1 MSGFAEYDKYDAIG
15 LADLVRKK
23 QVQPSELVEETISRI
38 ERVNPKVNAVI
49 CKMYDY
55 ARKTATGSMPDGPF
69 KGVPFLLKDIG
80 NSFAGVPLCNGS
92 RFFKDNIPDH
102 DSELVRRYKAAGLV
116 IVGKT
121 NTPELGLMPVTEP
134 ELFGPSNN
142 PWDLGR
148 TTGGSSGGSA
158 AAVAARVVPMA
169 DGSDG
174 GGSLRHPASCCGV
187 FTIKPTRGR
196 TPMGPD
202 FAEAWQGMSC
212 SHALTLTVRDSA
224 ALLDAVAGPDV
235 GAPYY
240 AEPPFRPFLAEA
252 QTESGRLRI
261 AYTARPFLPA
271 SVHPDCIKGLEE
283 TVKLCR
289 DLGHDVEEA
298 TPHIEGEAF
307 MRAFFMMVCGATMA
321 WVKDSDSAIKQK
333 PSSKY
338 FETSTW
344 VMALLARQYRA
355 DDYARAVDLLKM
367 TGRQVG
373 TFFQKYDVLLTPT
386 LAEPPLVTGA
396 LSPKGVQLFLAK
408 VMTRLNAG
416 FLIKTF
422 GGIDA
427 LARDTF
433 AFIPF
438 TPLFNATGQPAMSV
452 PLHWSEAGLPI
463 GMQFVGRYGDE
474 ATLFRLASQLEKARP
489 WIGRVPPV
497 CATNRPF

>member
-1 MSGFAEYDKYDAIG
+1 MGGFTEYDKYDAIG
-15 LADLVRKK
+15 LADLVRKR
-23 QVQPSELVEETISRI
+23 QVQPSELVDEAISRI
-38 ERVNPKVNAVI
+38 ERVNLKVNAVI
-49 CKMYDY
+49 CNMYDY
-55 ARKTATGSMPDGPF
+55 ARKTATEPIPDGPF
-69 KGVPFLLKDIG
+69 IGVPFLLKDIG
-80 NSFAGVPLCNGS
+80 HSFAGVPLCNGS
-92 RFFKDNIPDH
+92 RFFKDNVPDH
-102 DSELVRRYKAAGLV
+102 DSELVRRYKAAGLI

-142 PWDLGR
+142 PWDLAR

-202 FAEAWQGMSC
+202 FAEGWQGMSC

-224 ALLDAVAGPDV
+224 ALLDAVAGPDM

-240 AEPPFRPFLAEA
+240 AEPPSRLFLAES
-252 QTESGRLRI
+252 QMEPGRLRI
-261 AYTARPFLPA
+261 AYTASPFLPA

-298 TPHIEGEAF
+298 TPHIDGEAF
-307 MRAFFMMVCGATMA
+307 TRAFFMMVCGAAMA
-321 WVKDSDSAIKQK
+321 WIKDSSSALNRE
-333 PSSKY
+333 PASKY

-355 DDYARAVDLLKM
+355 DDLYRALDFLKM
-367 TGRQVG
+367 TGRHVG

-386 LAEPPLVTGA
+386 LAAPPLVTGA
-396 LSPKGVQLFLAK
+396 LNRKGMQLTIGK
-408 VMTRLNAG
+408 VMARLNAG

-427 LARDTF
+427 LARNTF

-452 PLHWSEAGLPI
+452 PLHWNEAGLPI

-474 ATLFRLASQLEKARP
+474 ATLFRLASQLEKAKP
-489 WIGRVPPV
+489 WVNRIPPV
-497 CATNRPF
+497 CSSTSGV